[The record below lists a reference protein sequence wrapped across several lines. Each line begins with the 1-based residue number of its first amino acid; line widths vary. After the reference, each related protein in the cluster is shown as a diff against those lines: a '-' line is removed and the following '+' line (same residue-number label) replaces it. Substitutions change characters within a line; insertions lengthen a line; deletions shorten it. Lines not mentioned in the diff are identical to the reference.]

1 MVLLPIEGIEVDFP
15 FPPYGVQLQYMARM
29 ISALRAGNNACLESP
44 TGTGKSL
51 SLLCAALAWRQAY
64 VAALQLKA
72 RGGTDEKLFKA
83 VGLKSNTMP
92 PPPPP
97 SAAPSSEL
105 AAEAPPEAQVFGG
118 SATGVAEALAA
129 AIVPGAGPV
138 ELRAP
143 RIVFSSRTHSQLA
156 QAIGELKSTVY
167 RPYMTVLASRDQ
179 LCIHDMARK
188 VAGSRLN
195 TACRALTAPSRRG
208 CKYHLA
214 VMSPRDHENRSK
226 ALLQLL
232 KDEPPKD
239 IEDLTEFGMREGA
252 CPWYLTRHAASSGE
266 VEVLFVPY
274 NYLIDRNARDSLDL
288 DWANDVIIID
298 EAHNLESICSE
309 ALSFDLT
316 PAVRIGCHEELQK
329 CIDKALT
336 SGGVSFPALDELAKT
351 DHGAAQVIG
360 SENREALEF
369 RLLLAMLKQIEDAI
383 KEVSIPSANSLNV
396 SAPLFASHPGTFLRQ
411 LFSGVN
417 SNGVTESSAPLVLEV
432 LERAIDSSSGQPDRQ
447 PGHERSPDTRSNSP
461 GFLRVLHNAIRV
473 LFSPLSST
481 QEKSFRS
488 VIYPADSNNP
498 TAERTISYWC
508 FSPAV
513 AMKEFLAL
521 RVRSLVL
528 TSGTLSPMDSFA
540 CELGVEFPV
549 RLENR
554 HVIGADQVWAGVV
567 CTGPDGVRL
576 SSGYKTRESDEYKIS
591 LGRSLIK
598 IAQVVPD
605 GMLVFFPSYRAMDS
619 SVLFWKSVGLGDH
632 GQKPSIFELLLQRKR
647 IVVEP
652 REAADFAAAILA
664 HQTNIQGGH
673 GSILLAVC
681 RGKVSEGIDFSDA
694 YGRAV
699 IMAGIPYP
707 AAFDPKV
714 TLKRDYMNERVKLQ
728 KAAAEAGS
736 NEALSL
742 NGEEWYTL
750 QAVRAINQAVGRAI
764 RHRNDYGVVL
774 LCDERFSSSHLLSQL
789 SKWLRPYAEVCSSF
803 DSALTTMVSF
813 FSKAEQSAW
822 GQAAN
827 IKLSESRRILSEGG
841 SDKLGQHASASRRPS
856 AQEESVFAVATAAKA
871 IEQFLVPRRSEAEM
885 QSSLNRI
892 TAQME
897 RCEKMP
903 MTGEAVHSLLDV
915 LGSRPQHQSDKT
927 QGHSNSIVP
936 DPIGSKAGPSTR
948 LSSQFIAQHAED
960 ESTTQPRDRSV
971 VKRTGV
977 HGTALPGKKMN
988 LAEEAAALFDAREP
1002 LRAMLGQLKVLCSLA
1017 KEASESE
1024 GPLQECSVRGD
1035 IISRGNAEAAKLVR
1049 GIRDS
1054 RGACVSKETVE
1065 QVLNKL
1071 RVKVP
1076 AIFREG
1082 FDTEFSIK

>member
-29 ISALRAGNNACLESP
+29 ISALRMGNNACLESP

-64 VAALQLKA
+64 VAALQLRA
-72 RGGTDEKLFKA
+72 HGGIDDKLFKA
-83 VGLKSNTMP
+83 VGLKGTTTVSSSSPTLG
-92 PPPPP
+92 
-97 SAAPSSEL
+97 AA
-105 AAEAPPEAQVFGG
+105 AATAPPEAQMAAG
-118 SATGVAEALAA
+118 SGVAGALAA
-129 AIVPGAGPV
+129 AIMPGAGPAEV
-138 ELRAP
+138 RAP

-179 LCIHDMARK
+179 LCIHEISRK
-188 VAGSRLN
+188 VSGSRLN

-239 IEDLTEFGMREGA
+239 IEDLTEFGLREGA
-252 CPWYLTRHAASSGE
+252 CPWYLTRNAASSGE
-266 VEVLFVPY
+266 VEILFVPY

-298 EAHNLESICSE
+298 EAHNLESICSD

-336 SGGVSFPALDELAKT
+336 SGGVSFPALDDLAKT

-369 RLLLAMLKQIEDAI
+369 RLLLAMLKQMEDAI
-383 KEVSIPSANSLNV
+383 KDVSIPTANSGNLG
-396 SAPLFASHPGTFLRQ
+396 APLFVSHPGTFLRQ

-432 LERAIDSSSGQPDRQ
+432 LERAIDSASGQPERQ
-447 PGHERSPDTRSNSP
+447 PGHERSPDARSSSP
-461 GFLRVLHNAIRV
+461 GYLRVLHNAIRV
-473 LFSPLSST
+473 LFNPLSSAHG
-481 QEKSFRS
+481 KSFRS
-488 VIYPADSNNP
+488 VIYPSDSNNP
-498 TAERTISYWC
+498 TAERTVSYWC

-513 AMKEFLAL
+513 AMQEFLAL

-540 CELGVEFPV
+540 CELGVQFPV

-619 SVLFWKSVGLGDH
+619 SVMFWKSVGLGDH

-652 REAADFAAAILA
+652 REAADFSAAILA
-664 HQTNIQGGH
+664 HKTNIQGGH

-714 TLKRDYMNERVKLQ
+714 TLKREYMNERVKLQ

-736 NEALSL
+736 SEALSL
-742 NGEEWYTL
+742 NGEAWYTL

-774 LCDERFSSSHLLSQL
+774 LLDERFSSSHLLSQI
-789 SKWLRPYAEVCSSF
+789 SKWLRPYAQVCSSF
-803 DSALTTMVSF
+803 DSALTEIMSF
-813 FSKAEQSAW
+813 FSKAEQSAC
-822 GQAAN
+822 GQAASL
-827 IKLSESRRILSEGG
+827 KMSESRRILSEGG
-841 SDKLGQHASASRRPS
+841 SDVMGQQLSGTGRPS
-856 AQEESVFAVATAAKA
+856 PHDETVFAVATAAKA

-885 QSSLNRI
+885 QNSLNRI
-892 TAQME
+892 TAQMA
-897 RCEKMP
+897 RCKKP
-903 MTGEAVHSLLDV
+903 QMTGKAVNSLLDV
-915 LGSRPQHQSDKT
+915 LGSRPHPQSGKLEGQSTSTVRDLVGNT
-927 QGHSNSIVP
+927 T
-936 DPIGSKAGPSTR
+936 GPSTK
-948 LSSQFIAQHAED
+948 LSSQFIALHAED
-960 ESTTQPRDRSV
+960 GPATQLHDRSL

-977 HGTALPGKKMN
+977 HEHALPGKKMK

-1002 LRAMLGQLKVLCSLA
+1002 LRRMLGQLKVLCSLA

-1024 GPLQECSVRGD
+1024 GPLQDSRIQGD
-1035 IISRGNAEAAKLVR
+1035 IICRGNAEAAKLVR

-1054 RGACVSKETVE
+1054 RGACVSNETVE
-1065 QVLNKL
+1065 AVLKKL

-1076 AIFREG
+1076 VIFQNG